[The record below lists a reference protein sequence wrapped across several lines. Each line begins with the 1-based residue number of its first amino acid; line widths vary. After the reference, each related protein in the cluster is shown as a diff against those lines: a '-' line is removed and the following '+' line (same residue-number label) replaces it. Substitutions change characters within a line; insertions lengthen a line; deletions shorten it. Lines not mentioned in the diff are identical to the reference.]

1 MSRRPTALRT
11 HPASPAAIHPAT
23 ECATALPSCHNASQ
37 THWTFAKEVRLL
49 GTRLVQLIQAHAG
62 RLTQDS
68 QRFHEGV
75 PVSQLVYA
83 LLLIERQLRHY
94 KRA

>member
-1 MSRRPTALRT
+1 
-11 HPASPAAIHPAT
+11 
-23 ECATALPSCHNASQ
+23 
-37 THWTFAKEVRLL
+37 LL

-68 QRFHEGV
+68 QRSHEGV

>member
-1 MSRRPTALRT
+1 M
-11 HPASPAAIHPAT
+11 
-23 ECATALPSCHNASQ
+23 
-37 THWTFAKEVRLL
+37 L

-68 QRFHEGV
+68 QRFQEGV

-83 LLLIERQLRHY
+83 LLLNKRQLRQY
-94 KRA
+94 MRA